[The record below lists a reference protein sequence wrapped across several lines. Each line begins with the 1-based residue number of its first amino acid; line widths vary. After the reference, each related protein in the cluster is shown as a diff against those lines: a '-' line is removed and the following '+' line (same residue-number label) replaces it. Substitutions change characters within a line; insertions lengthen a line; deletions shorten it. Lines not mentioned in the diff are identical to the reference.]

1 MRQEVIKT
9 AVVLALAGAFC
20 TTAFAG
26 EMGHYP
32 LGSEG
37 VKGGTI
43 PPPGTYYRMYTTYYY
58 ADKVIGSDG
67 HRVDTNYRLHLFANV
82 HRMVWVSHT
91 KMFGADY
98 FADALIPF
106 LYTEVEAKAL
116 GADDHDFCYGD
127 INIEPFGLAWHQPQ
141 YDVSIGLSFFAPTG
155 KFNKNN
161 LASPGRDFWTQMTTL
176 GGTWYPDKEK
186 TWSASI
192 LSRYEIHTTK
202 DHSDVRPGRNFLF
215 EWGISKMIPP
225 CWELGVAGYS
235 QWQVGDD
242 SGSDVTWDKSVHD
255 RVSAVGPEIN
265 LGDPATGCFYS
276 LRLLKEF
283 SAVDRPEGWVV
294 TFTWTKCF

>member
-1 MRQEVIKT
+1 MRQEAIRTILMLGLVGI
-9 AVVLALAGAFC
+9 FC
-20 TTAFAG
+20 GVSLAG

-58 ADKVIGSDG
+58 ADKVMGSDG
-67 HRVDTNYRLHLFANV
+67 HRVDTNYQLHLFANV

-127 INIEPFGLAWHQPQ
+127 INIEPFGLAWHQPR
-141 YDVSIGLSFFAPTG
+141 YDVSFGLSVFAPTG
-155 KFNKNN
+155 KFDKNN
-161 LASPGRDFWTQMTTL
+161 PASPGKDFWTQMTTL

-192 LSRYEIHTTK
+192 LSRYEINSKK
-202 DHSDVRPGRNFLF
+202 DHSDVRPGRDFLF

-225 CWELGVAGYS
+225 WELGVAGYS
-235 QWQVGDD
+235 EWQVGDD

-255 RVSAVGPEIN
+255 RVSAIGPEIN
-265 LGDPATGCFYS
+265 LGDPAMGCFYS
-276 LRLLKEF
+276 LRVLKEF
-283 SAVDRPEGWVV
+283 STVDRPEGWVA

>member
-1 MRQEVIKT
+1 MQSGVIKKT
-9 AVVLALAGAFC
+9 VVLALAGIFC

-43 PPPGTYYRMYTTYYY
+43 PPPGWYYRMYTTYYY
-58 ADKVIGSDG
+58 ADKVIGADG
-67 HRVDTNYRLHLFANV
+67 HKVDTNYQLNLFANV
-82 HRMVWVSHT
+82 HRLVWVSNT
-91 KMFGADY
+91 KMCGADY

-106 LYTEVEAKAL
+106 IYTDVEAKAL
-116 GADDHDFCYGD
+116 GVDDHDFCYGD
-127 INIEPFGLAWHQPQ
+127 INVEPFGLAWHQPR
-141 YDVSIGLSFFAPTG
+141 YDVSFGLSVFAPTG
-155 KFNKNN
+155 KFDKNN
-161 LASPGRDFWTQMTTL
+161 PASPGKDFWTQMTTL

-192 LSRYEIHTTK
+192 LSRYEINSTK
-202 DHSDVRPGRNFLF
+202 DYTDVRPGQDFLF

-225 CWELGVAGYS
+225 CWEFGVAGYC
-235 QWQVGDD
+235 QWQVTDD

-255 RVSAVGPEIN
+255 RVSAIGPEIN

-276 LRLLKEF
+276 LRVLKEF
-283 SAVDRPEGWVV
+283 SAVDRPEGWVA
-294 TFTWTKCF
+294 TLTWTKCF